1 MIKLKS
7 DGYVFVSDLGI
18 EYELLE
24 GVSMGAE
31 KQYTSDIVFIMLMD
45 ANYNV
50 DTNFVDYVYGATL
63 WKDESNKNY
72 IEDCVETIRASV
84 KKYEE
89 RNNITEKIVED
100 EILEETCPHCDYIN
114 EYKVSEAKD
123 YKDGKKIVVC
133 QSCGSVILAC
143 SLCDGNGCGK
153 CSL

>member
-7 DGYVFVSDLGI
+7 DGYVFISDLGI

-24 GVSMGAE
+24 GVSMGAD

-45 ANYNV
+45 ANYNI

-72 IEDCVETIRASV
+72 IEDCVEMIRASV

-89 RNNITEKIVED
+89 RNNITEKIT
-100 EILEETCPHCDYIN
+100 EE
-114 EYKVSEAKD
+114 
-123 YKDGKKIVVC
+123 
-133 QSCGSVILAC
+133 
-143 SLCDGNGCGK
+143 
-153 CSL
+153 

>member
-7 DGYVFVSDLGI
+7 DGYVYISDLGI

-24 GVSMGAE
+24 GVSMGAD

-89 RNNITEKIVED
+89 RNNITERIT
-100 EILEETCPHCDYIN
+100 EE
-114 EYKVSEAKD
+114 
-123 YKDGKKIVVC
+123 
-133 QSCGSVILAC
+133 
-143 SLCDGNGCGK
+143 
-153 CSL
+153 